1 MEVHHPHQHPQH
13 PKKWKEYL
21 VEFLMLF
28 LAVSMGFVAE
38 NLREKHIE
46 NERSEELIQAFII
59 DLKENQKQLDSIILK
74 NQQISNYFDSL
85 SMNHATINKTINLA
99 DLAYSLD
106 FWIYRFINRKII
118 FEQMKSSGALRYIQN
133 KEVLKAIL
141 QYEEHANL
149 AETRSMETE
158 TQYYFDHFRPG
169 LQKLLPPSFFIL
181 RGIGNTSIRKI
192 AIAVHPGFTKNFNL
206 HEKELR
212 KQLEDTKLSMD
223 QIRELSKLW
232 AHREERLELS
242 LISQLALRK
251 EGIQLLQ
258 LLEHPE

>member
-1 MEVHHPHQHPQH
+1 MEVHHHSHH
-13 PKKWKEYL
+13 PKKWKEYF

-38 NLREKHIE
+38 NIREKHVE

-59 DLKENQKQLDSIILK
+59 DIKENQKQLDSLILQ
-74 NQQISNYFDSL
+74 NQKQSSYFDSL
-85 SMNHATINKTINLA
+85 SIVHATIKEPIDLYELA
-99 DLAYSLD
+99 NTLD
-106 FWIYRFINRKII
+106 FWMYRFINRKTI

-133 KEVLKAIL
+133 QEVLNAIL
-141 QYEEHANL
+141 QYEDNANL
-149 AETRSMETE
+149 AEFRSVETE

-181 RGIGNTSIRKI
+181 RGIDNPSLRRINSNI
-192 AIAVHPGFTKNFNL
+192 HPGFYKNYNV
-206 HEKELR
+206 HNKELR
-212 KQLEDTKLSMD
+212 KQLEDTKLSID

-232 AHREERLELS
+232 IHREERLELS

-251 EGIQLLQ
+251 EGEKLLE
-258 LLEHPE
+258 LLEHTE